1 MLITKR
7 VHLTVTCDTQQYRA
21 KMRVRR

>member
-7 VHLTVTCDTQQYRA
+7 VHLTVTCDRQQYRA